1 MALSKYL
8 TSPSELKHKGVLGIN
23 RRNAEYILPIN
34 PRQYYPRVDNK
45 LLTKE
50 LCHPHGIPVPETFGV
65 VKFFGQLKALPEML
79 QDLTDFVIKPASGAG
94 GRGVLVIAEKSEW
107 GFHKVDGAL
116 ITIQDIKYHT
126 SSILSGL
133 FSLGGQS
140 DQAIIESRIV
150 RHPVF
155 DSIAVG
161 GTPDIRVIVY
171 KGVPVMAMLRLP
183 TEMSGGRANLHQG
196 AIGAGVHLGTGL
208 TSGGV
213 WKNSVISDH
222 PETHVSI
229 VGIQVPFWDLIIR
242 TSTQLYEI
250 LELGYFGVDF
260 VLDVNKG
267 PIILE
272 ANARPGLAIQIAN
285 RIGLTKRLQFVDSLK
300 QKSLSADDRVALI
313 KQITTII

>member
-1 MALSKYL
+1 MA
-8 TSPSELKHKGVLGIN
+8 SPAELKEKGVLAIN

-34 PRQYYPRVDNK
+34 PRQFYPRVDDK
-45 LLTKE
+45 MLTKE
-50 LCHPHGIPVPETFGV
+50 LCHPHNIPVPETFGV
-65 VKFFGQLKALPEML
+65 VKLFGQLKELPEML
-79 QDLTDFVIKPASGAG
+79 KGLTDFVIKPASGAG
-94 GRGVLVIAEKSEW
+94 GRGVIVIVETCEQGFKKADGTLVT
-107 GFHKVDGAL
+107 L
-116 ITIQDIKYHT
+116 QDIRYHV

-133 FSLGGQS
+133 FSLGGQP

-183 TEMSGGRANLHQG
+183 TLISGGRANLHQG

-213 WKNSVISDH
+213 WKNRAISTH
-222 PETHVSI
+222 PETEVSI
-229 VGIQVPFWDLIIR
+229 VGIQVPFWDIIIQ
-242 TSTQLYEI
+242 TSTKLYEI
-250 LELGYFGVDF
+250 LELGYYGVDF

-285 RIGLTKRLQFVDSLK
+285 RIGLTKRLQFVDSKNSEKLPV
-300 QKSLSADDRVALI
+300 SDRIALI
-313 KQITTII
+313 NDITEIK